1 MRLLMRCFSSILIST
16 PPPLDIPSSSQS
28 HSPPS
33 PTSSSS
39 SSSSSSPHQYI
50 VPPPSYPIY
59 SIPGPSSISLNP
71 TVYTGS
77 IHSGVYI
84 SSGYGDIHSNESIA
98 SEGSERIGIGGGIDS
113 KTHTISLSL
122 HDFHLN
128 SVTSPP
134 RGNSE
139 YICNYV

>member
-1 MRLLMRCFSSILIST
+1 MMRSLMPCFSSIIIST

-33 PTSSSS
+33 PTSSS

-71 TVYTGS
+71 TVYPGS

-84 SSGYGDIHSNESIA
+84 SGYGDIHSNESIA
-98 SEGSERIGIGGGIDS
+98 SDGSERIVIGGRIDS
-113 KTHTISLSL
+113 KTHPISLSL

-139 YICNYV
+139 YIYNHV